1 MTELSW
7 PRRLIVLLAG
17 VPVVICG
24 TDWLGGYHWFW
35 PNDKTWAIAASVLF
49 AMVCNLVGLTRETLQ
64 KEQER
69 LEREGE
75 EKARQM
81 DREMGTE

>member
-1 MTELSW
+1 
-7 PRRLIVLLAG
+7 
-17 VPVVICG
+17 
-24 TDWLGGYHWFW
+24 
-35 PNDKTWAIAASVLF
+35 
-49 AMVCNLVGLTRETLQ
+49 MVCNLVGLTRETLQ